1 MFLAA
6 FESEGLVYTG
16 EGAQIV
22 HPELTW
28 SISLVVNSTGPRASH
43 RLVLGASLPQLGTG
57 PAPRAAEDCYLF
69 LPLSYEIGDEPQS
82 RIPRMPAATFP
93 EWSGTESDRAAA
105 IEACVAGVASYAR
118 DVDCIDA
125 LRTRYAEGDYDD
137 ADIVLPLRV
146 LLEATP

>member
-6 FESEGLVYTG
+6 FESGGVVYAG
-16 EGAQIV
+16 DGAQIV

-28 SISLVVNSTGPRASH
+28 SISLVADSTGPRAPY
-43 RLVLGASLPQLGTG
+43 RLVLGASVAQLGTG

-69 LPLSYEIGDEPQS
+69 LPLSYESGDEPQS
-82 RIPRMPAATFP
+82 RVPRMPAAAFP
-93 EWSGTESDRAAA
+93 EWSGTESDRATA
-105 IEACVAGVASYAR
+105 IDACVAGVASYAR

-125 LRTRYAEGDYDD
+125 LRTRYAEGDYDN
-137 ADIVLPLRV
+137 ADIVLPLRA